1 MHGLVVILH
10 WELSD
15 RWMETKIVASNKNS
29 YKCCTAYR
37 KLYRTNKVRVCVARV
52 HVSIHITEN
61 QLCQLVS
68 DKL

>member
-15 RWMETKIVASNKNS
+15 HWMETKIVASNKNS

-37 KLYRTNKVRVCVARV
+37 KLYRTNKVRVCCTCACVYT
-52 HVSIHITEN
+52 H
-61 QLCQLVS
+61 Q
-68 DKL
+68 